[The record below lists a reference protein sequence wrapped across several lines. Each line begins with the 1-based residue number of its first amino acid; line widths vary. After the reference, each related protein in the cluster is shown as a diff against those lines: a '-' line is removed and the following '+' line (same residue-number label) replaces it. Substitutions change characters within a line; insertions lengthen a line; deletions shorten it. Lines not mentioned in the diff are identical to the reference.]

1 MSKLECPKCHKVSD
15 SASRVCP
22 YCGTYMGDVRS
33 GANYS
38 GEAVSL
44 NPRPKRNEKRE
55 KRTNKKRR
63 RNNRYYYKKHVINW
77 AWVLAILLVLVFF
90 GLIAGYAYLK
100 ITPDGQVILARHG
113 RDANAAAY
121 WTVAEEHLNTGAIPK
136 AIEAAEKAYNM
147 DPDAE
152 DIYKRCFLLAEI
164 YETAGDLENAKK
176 TYNLIYSNIKGE
188 GETIKKM
195 KVEAYRDNIRILQSE
210 NLTAQAADLMQTAFE
225 ETKDVSF
232 YKERSQIVP
241 EPPTASLA
249 AGPHMFTQKLAFISE
264 GGYDIYYTLGDEVL
278 PEEGT
283 LYTEPLTL
291 TEGVYQ
297 FRAICVSRELISDE
311 MSVKYT
317 ITLPRPL
324 APKSNYKPG
333 EYKRPFH
340 VKLRNIGDD
349 PDVRM
354 YYTVDGSRPSEN
366 SPEFTGDGILLPPGK
381 VTLRAIAVNK
391 YGKSSNELQV
401 GYKIGGKFK
410 NYFNSSDSVA
420 NMPIM
425 EYDYADFIE
434 RYGAP
439 QKELTGTDELVK
451 GSCTLLSYPWG
462 EARFTLSDK
471 GNLLYYLDTN
481 DQAMKGPRGT
491 GIGQSMDDVCSEFRD
506 MGQLAGPTGDRGIY
520 YDQKVGNAEYIVDSD
535 DPAFGLLNYSYQDYD
550 ATHTGTVKLTYCIE
564 SGRVSRMIYQ
574 YTDFMQPNVR

>member
-1 MSKLECPKCHKVSD
+1 MSRLECPKCHKRSD

-22 YCGTYMGDVRS
+22 YCGTYMGDIHLNAA
-33 GANYS
+33 AN

-44 NPRPKRNEKRE
+44 SSRPKRREKRE
-55 KRTNKKRR
+55 KRSNRKRR
-63 RNNRYYYKKHVINW
+63 KSSKYYYKKHVINW
-77 AWVLAILLVLVFF
+77 AWVLAILMVLVFF
-90 GLIAGYAYLK
+90 ALLAGYVYLK
-100 ITPDGQVILARHG
+100 VTPNGQIILARHDK
-113 RDANAAAY
+113 DASAAAY
-121 WTVAEEHLNTGAIPK
+121 WAVAEEHLNTGAIPK
-136 AIEAAEKAYNM
+136 AVETAEKAYHL
-147 DPDAE
+147 DPDDK
-152 DIYKRCFLLAEI
+152 DIYKHCFLLAEI

-176 TYNLIYSNIKGE
+176 TYSLIYDNITGE
-188 GETIKKM
+188 GETVKNM
-195 KVEAYRDNIRILQSE
+195 KINAYRNNIRILQSE
-210 NLTAQAADLMQTAFE
+210 NLVAQAADLMQIAFE

-241 EPPTASLA
+241 EPPTASLP
-249 AGPHMFTQKLAFISE
+249 AGPHTFTQELAFISE
-264 GGYDIYYTLGDEVL
+264 GGYDIYYALGDEVL

-297 FRAICVSRELISDE
+297 FRAICVSRDLISDE
-311 MSVKYT
+311 ISIKYT
-317 ITLPRPL
+317 ISLPRPI
-324 APKSNYKPG
+324 APKSNYQPG
-333 EYKRPFH
+333 EYKRPFR

-366 SPEFTGDGILLPPGK
+366 SPEFTGEGILLPPGN

-410 NYFNSSDSVA
+410 KYFNSSDSIA

-425 EYDYADFIE
+425 EYDYSDFVG
-434 RYGAP
+434 RFGAP
-439 QKELTGTDELVK
+439 EKELKGTDELVT

-462 EARFTLSDK
+462 EARFTLRDN
-471 GNLLYYLDTN
+471 GNMLYYLDTN
-481 DQAMKGPRGT
+481 DPAMKGPRGT
-491 GIGQSMDDVCSEFRD
+491 AIGQSTSDVYSQFRD
-506 MGQLAGPTGDRGIY
+506 MGQLAGPSGDRGIY